1 MNFLDVALSCA
12 ARGWYV
18 FPCKPRT
25 KDPMTEHA
33 HKDASNDEAQI
44 RAWWT
49 RTPDANV
56 AIAPG
61 RSNLTVVDIDTGLE
75 SQESLREFITARN
88 LPVTLAVRTGKR
100 PMFRVQLYFS
110 GATDSFNGWKD
121 GDYSGDKRGAWGYVM
136 AAGCIHPE
144 SGERYETLWD
154 KPIQDVPPWVR
165 NLQKD
170 KKQTERIL
178 DPSRPI
184 TEWRN
189 DAMIRILGDLRARGA
204 DDEMIRDFA
213 LRTNANPQRFP
224 VPLDEDELERIIQN
238 ACKYRQGEP
247 EPVAVIGQ
255 PTRKE
260 PVDWRER
267 YATFEQF
274 RDVQPPA
281 FLIQNFLEDGS
292 ITAIGAPVAQ
302 RKSIVVANVIHAL
315 LTGEPLFGHFEVVKQ
330 PERILYLCPEMGLV
344 DIANRFKRL
353 GLDPYIGA
361 KLFIRT
367 MDDPK
372 IKLTDLDEEL
382 PGSLLILDTI
392 TRFVEGNQNDAQ
404 DMAKFA
410 DICYAIKRRGATM
423 MLLHHAIK
431 GAAGGKMTLDS
442 ALRGSTELAAFVT
455 CVWSTQLQDID
466 APHATPSNLKC
477 VKQRGF
483 ASEPFQ
489 VSCGEDYRMTLL
501 GEMGAIKTA
510 REAEAE
516 SALAAILK
524 ESPTMGINKLQEALR
539 MAGHRKG
546 GKWITKARASLVGT
560 GVSLTV

>member
-18 FPCKPRT
+18 FPCKPRS

-33 HKDASNDEAQI
+33 HKDASNNEAQI

-61 RSNLTVVDIDTGLE
+61 HSNLTVLDIDTGLDSE
-75 SQESLREFITARN
+75 ESLREFIAARN

-110 GATDSFNGWKD
+110 GTTDSFNGWKD
-121 GDYSGDKRGAWGYVM
+121 GNYSGDKRGSWGYVM

-154 KPIQDVPPWVR
+154 NPIQDAPSWVR

-170 KKQTERIL
+170 KKQAERIL
-178 DPSRPI
+178 DPTQPI

-213 LRTNANPQRFP
+213 LRTNANPKRFP
-224 VPLDEDELERIIQN
+224 IPLDEDELERIIQN

-247 EPVAVIGQ
+247 DPVAVIGQ
-255 PTRKE
+255 PTPKE
-260 PVDWRER
+260 PVDWRAR
-267 YATFEQF
+267 YATYEQF

-302 RKSIVVANVIHAL
+302 RKSIVVANVVHAL
-315 LTGEPLFGHFEVVKQ
+315 LTGEPLFGHFEVLKQ

-353 GLDPYIGA
+353 GLDSYIGV

-466 APHATPSNLKC
+466 APHTTPSNLKC

-489 VSCGEDYRMTLL
+489 VSCSADYRMKLL
-501 GEMGAIKTA
+501 GEMGVIKA
-510 REAEAE
+510 AKEAEAE

-524 ESPTMGINKLQEALR
+524 ESPAMGINKLQEALR
-539 MAGHRKG
+539 VAGHRKG
-546 GKWITKARASLVGT
+546 GKWITKARAGIVGA